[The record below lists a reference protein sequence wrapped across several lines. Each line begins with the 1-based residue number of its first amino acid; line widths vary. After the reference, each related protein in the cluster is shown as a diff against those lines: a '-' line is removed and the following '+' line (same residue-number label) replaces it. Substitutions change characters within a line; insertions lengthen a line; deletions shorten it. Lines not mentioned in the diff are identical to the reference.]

1 MTAPNPICVSL
12 PVTPASRLESFTE
25 RTRALLAEGQ
35 VVHIPATT
43 AVTAAQQIAFTRG
56 LGELGTLPDGTHHQ
70 DFHEG
75 YFPYWHSD
83 IAPQEFPHLYTML
96 ACVVAAPESG
106 QTPFMKLAEVE
117 KRLPST
123 LIDEAIEVFSLSVE
137 SIVRLGFYL
146 DPRDREPHLLFNLA
160 GVRNIE
166 RGAVECSPAE
176 RELAIRF
183 HRAVDACWSPKDP
196 AISYEHRWRAGDILV
211 WDNLRFCHMS
221 PAFDGLD
228 ENRWLRRTTVR
239 LPWEHLELLVPDR
252 D

>member
-1 MTAPNPICVSL
+1 MTPLCVSL
-12 PVTPASRLESFTE
+12 PVTPASQLGRSAPRARELLE
-25 RTRALLAEGQ
+25 RGCL
-35 VVHIPATT
+35 VHIPASTP
-43 AVTAAQQIAFTRG
+43 VTAAQQIAFTR
-56 LGELGTLPDGTHHQ
+56 ELGDIGVLPDGTHHQ

-106 QTPFMKLAEVE
+106 ETPFMKLAELE
-117 KRLPST
+117 KRLPAA
-123 LIDEAIEVFSLSVE
+123 LIDEAIDVFSLSVE

-166 RGAVECSPAE
+166 RGAVECSPAL
-176 RELAIRF
+176 RALALKF
-183 HRAVDACWSPKDP
+183 HQAVDACWSPGDP
-196 AISYEHRWRAGDILV
+196 ALSYEHRWRAGDILV
-211 WDNLRFCHMS
+211 WDNLRYCHMS

-228 ENRWLRRTTVR
+228 ENRWLRRTTVK
-239 LPWEHLELLVPDR
+239 LPWEHLEHLVPDR